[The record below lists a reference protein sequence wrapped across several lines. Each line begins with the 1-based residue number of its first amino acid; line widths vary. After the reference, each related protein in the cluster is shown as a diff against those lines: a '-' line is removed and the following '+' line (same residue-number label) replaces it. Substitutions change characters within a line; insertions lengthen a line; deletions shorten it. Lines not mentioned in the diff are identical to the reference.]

1 MMSPLKGI
9 KKSGEVACEGLQTSS
24 TVPKVVFLFVLRMF
38 FQVHFC
44 RSFRSTLT
52 PSHSPCPSLAFLS
65 SELTSLRRLL
75 ELAFLTYISSL
86 LPAGLPP
93 ELISKI
99 FQHSQRAPKPFSLPP
114 LTSSGSARLCE
125 SLQREKLVTL
135 LDLLITSL
143 PRLPRPYA
151 PSLPAL
157 HAVIRALVQV
167 YFGTLQPF
175 SHVCVLLQDVAAWRP
190 LLEQGISKIS
200 TSVII
205 SSESEADV
213 KSKHKSAHLLFSSF
227 SPLPCPSPRRSS
239 NSVSCYLSRSLLNED
254 IVKIIT

>member
-1 MMSPLKGI
+1 MGDRRRGRGGRKEVDYADVYRVLKRVEKLLAKASKRLPLY
-9 KKSGEVACEGLQTSS
+9 
-24 TVPKVVFLFVLRMF
+24 P
-38 FQVHFC
+38 

-157 HAVIRALVQV
+157 HAVIRALVQ
-167 YFGTLQPF
+167 
-175 SHVCVLLQDVAAWRP
+175 DVGAWRP

-200 TSVII
+200 TSLMI

-213 KSKHKSAHLLFSSF
+213 KSKQKSAHFLFSSF

-239 NSVSCYLSRSLLNED
+239 NSVSCYLSRARCRGRPSSFPLHHLQRALSRAPFPM
-254 IVKIIT
+254 